1 MAWRGDVRFLYQ
13 QLILKDFRIRYRN
26 MSLGVFWSL
35 LNPLVMMAVLT
46 FVFTVIYPSKLP
58 RFPVFVLCGIIPFD
72 FFSLAWS
79 TGTVSVSG
87 NVALIKKV
95 AFPREVIPIST
106 VLSSVPHLAIQLLLL
121 VTMALIFGIH
131 PGFQWLWLIVV
142 WVLEIGFVCGLAMIF
157 SALNV
162 FVKDTRYFV
171 ESANLVLF
179 WLVPIFYD
187 FKNIPSKYRD
197 LYQFNPVAAIVL
209 AMRNILLE
217 GQAPPRIL
225 MIKLALVSVLTIAV
239 GHLVFQKLQK
249 NFYQHL

>member
-13 QLILKDFRIRYRN
+13 QLVLKDFRIRYRN
-26 MSLGVFWSL
+26 MSLGLFWSL

-46 FVFTVIYPSKLP
+46 FVFTVIYPSKTQN
-58 RFPVFVLCGIIPFD
+58 FPVFVLCGIIPFN

-79 TGTVSVSG
+79 TGTVSIAS
-87 NVALIKKV
+87 NVQLIKRV
-95 AFPREVIPIST
+95 SFPREVIPIST
-106 VLSSVPHLAIQLLLL
+106 VLSSVPHLLIQLVML
-121 VTMALIFGIH
+121 VGMALVFGIH
-131 PGFQWLWLIVV
+131 PGIQWLWLIVV
-142 WVLEIGFVCGLAMIF
+142 WILEIGFVCGLAMIF

-162 FVKDTRYFV
+162 FVQDTRYFV
-171 ESANLVLF
+171 ESANVVLF

-187 FKNIPSKYRD
+187 FSRIPNKYRD

-217 GQAPPRIL
+217 GHAPSRIL
-225 MIKLALVSVLTIAV
+225 MIKLTLVSVLTIAV

-249 NFYQHL
+249 NFYQYL